1 MGAGRL
7 EDRHLHKA
15 PILAEVITGSSTK
28 GELISSTPR
37 RAGCFL

>member
-15 PILAEVITGSSTK
+15 PILGEVITGSSTK
-28 GELISSTPR
+28 G